1 MRQINPDTT
10 FSALGM
16 GSSAYTNSLMSM
28 SASTDVF
35 AEMVGNT
42 RIVEEQYDVVAGH
55 WPQSYNECVLVLT
68 SGGNISDF
76 MSYVLGLRDA
86 SELKTMVNQFMA
98 EEQIEVELD
107 DIDITYDDILS
118 KRFKLVNAADFYQH
132 DAEHNV
138 WIDKSDDK
146 AYMTELVNAGED
158 LVISGIV
165 KAKPEAKSD
174 GSFHGRLLHARA
186 HPPPHRKRRRD
197 ADRPRPAGPPR
208 DRRHQRKDLRRT
220 RRGRK
225 RRLVSRHEL
234 DVHRRR
240 GGDKLRLQHRREQA
254 HRRHGG
260 AAKQHGSPLL
270 PAMPPA
276 DPNAFAIESTPEV
289 NGEALPRRRPS

>member
-118 KRFKLVNAADFYQH
+118 KRFS
-132 DAEHNV
+132 
-138 WIDKSDDK
+138 WS
-146 AYMTELVNAGED
+146 TPPT
-158 LVISGIV
+158 STSTT
-165 KAKPEAKSD
+165 PSTTC
-174 GSFHGRLLHARA
+174 GSTS
-186 HPPPHRKRRRD
+186 PTT
-197 ADRPRPAGPPR
+197 
-208 DRRHQRKDLRRT
+208 RRT
-220 RRGRK
+220 
-225 RRLVSRHEL
+225 
-234 DVHRRR
+234 
-240 GGDKLRLQHRREQA
+240 
-254 HRRHGG
+254 
-260 AAKQHGSPLL
+260 
-270 PAMPPA
+270 
-276 DPNAFAIESTPEV
+276 
-289 NGEALPRRRPS
+289 